1 LGVGESPE
9 IAATAKSTG
18 LSAPFAIL
26 LWKIRTHGKLESKV
40 TRAIPPLIQTDAR
53 LVRMFEPVQFRLN
66 SRKAARYAGENRG
79 SLQLEESKM
88 RCFRSV
94 LALFGLSAALLAADP
109 FVGTWKLNVEK
120 SDFGNSRTAKSGSI
134 TYQANGMGYM
144 YIASTVFGEA
154 EVERL
159 QIPVEFDGTAH
170 EGRLGNR
177 RATFVSKK
185 IDDNSYEL
193 VFRDKETS
201 VVTPTFRY
209 IVSPQSN
216 TLTFI
221 WLSSGG
227 GKPAL
232 TLVYDKE

>member
-1 LGVGESPE
+1 
-9 IAATAKSTG
+9 
-18 LSAPFAIL
+18 
-26 LWKIRTHGKLESKV
+26 
-40 TRAIPPLIQTDAR
+40 
-53 LVRMFEPVQFRLN
+53 
-66 SRKAARYAGENRG
+66 
-79 SLQLEESKM
+79 M

-94 LALFGLSAALLAADP
+94 AALFGLSAALFAADP
-109 FVGTWKLNVEK
+109 FVGTWKLSVER

-134 TYQANGMGYM
+134 TYQTNGAGYL
-144 YIASTVFGEA
+144 YIASTVFGED

-193 VFRDKETS
+193 IFRDKETGM
-201 VVTPTFRY
+201 VRPTFRY
-209 IVSPQSN
+209 TVSPQGN

-221 WLSSGG
+221 WLNSGG
-227 GKPAL
+227 DKPQL